1 MKNRK
6 IIGLSI
12 IGILTTSSVAF
23 ANDIKVLTKDNI
35 KYIPLKK
42 IIQKSG
48 GEVDILGDTAKVT
61 IHGKSIVIEKNLSF
75 AKVNNNYYPLDKEE
89 INGID
94 VPVDTKPIFE
104 KGEVYIEKDFL
115 KDNKIA
121 NYKIEKDNVK
131 IILEDK
137 DKATPTQKVEIAK
150 EDKNEEKDS
159 QVNHETND
167 NSNESNNI
175 SRPTVTEKP
184 SRPSVS
190 EKPSRPIRPTK
201 PNRPNNGGNSSNN
214 NNNNNGGSVGNSGN
228 NNSGGSEDNS
238 GSNNGG
244 NTGGENN
251 SGSENNGN
259 QASGQPTPET
269 PNDQPS
275 TSTVE

>member
-6 IIGLSI
+6 IIVLSI
-12 IGILTTSSVAF
+12 IGILSTSSIAF
-23 ANDIKVLTKDNI
+23 ANDIKILTKDNI

-48 GEVDILGDTAKVT
+48 GKVDISDDTAKIT
-61 IHGKSIVIEKNLSF
+61 IDGKNIVIEKNLSF
-75 AKVNNNYYPLDKEE
+75 AKLNDNYYPLNKKKM
-89 INGID
+89 NGIE

-104 KGEVYIEKDFL
+104 KDEVYIEKDFL

-131 IILEDK
+131 VIVEDK
-137 DKATPTQKVEIAK
+137 VKPTQKIETVK
-150 EDKNEEKDS
+150 EENKNEEKDS
-159 QVNHETND
+159 QVNHEIND

-175 SRPTVTEKP
+175 SRPTVQEKP

-190 EKPSRPIRPTK
+190 EKPTKPTRPTK
-201 PNRPNNGGNSSNN
+201 PNRPNTGGNSSNN
-214 NNNNNGGSVGNSGN
+214 NNNNNNNSNSGSN
-228 NNSGGSEDNS
+228 NNSGSSEENS

-259 QASGQPTPET
+259 QAPEQPTPET

>member
-1 MKNRK
+1 MKNSK

-12 IGILTTSSVAF
+12 IGILTTSSIAF
-23 ANDIKVLTKDNI
+23 ANDIKILTKDNV

-48 GEVDILGDTAKVT
+48 GKVDISDDTAKIT
-61 IHGKSIVIEKNLSF
+61 IDGKNIVIEKNLSF
-75 AKVNNNYYPLDKEE
+75 AKVNNNYYPLNKEE
-89 INGID
+89 INGIK

-131 IILEDK
+131 VILEDK
-137 DKATPTQKVEIAK
+137 TKSVQNVETAK

-184 SRPSVS
+184 LRPSVP
-190 EKPSRPIRPTK
+190 EKPSRPIRPSK
-201 PNRPNNGGNSSNN
+201 PNRPNNGGNSSN

-244 NTGGENN
+244 NIGGENN

-259 QASGQPTPET
+259 QAPGQPTPET

>member
-6 IIGLSI
+6 IIVLSI
-12 IGILTTSSVAF
+12 IGILSTSSIAF
-23 ANDIKVLTKDNI
+23 ANDIKVLTKDNV

-48 GEVDILGDTAKVT
+48 GKVDISDDTAKIT
-61 IHGKSIVIEKNLSF
+61 IDGKNIVIEKNLSF
-75 AKVNNNYYPLDKEE
+75 AKLNDNYYPLNKKKV
-89 INGID
+89 NGIE

-104 KGEVYIEKDFL
+104 KDEVYIEKDFL

-131 IILEDK
+131 VILEDK
-137 DKATPTQKVEIAK
+137 VKQTQKIETLK
-150 EDKNEEKDS
+150 EENKNEEKNS
-159 QVNHETND
+159 QVNHEIND

-175 SRPTVTEKP
+175 SRPTVQEKP
-184 SRPSVS
+184 SRPSIS
-190 EKPSRPIRPTK
+190 EKPSRPTRPTK
-201 PNRPNNGGNSSNN
+201 PNRPNTGGNSSNN
-214 NNNNNGGSVGNSGN
+214 NNNNNSNSGSN
-228 NNSGGSEDNS
+228 NNSGSSEENS

-259 QASGQPTPET
+259 QAPEQSTPET

-275 TSTVE
+275 KSTVE

>member
-6 IIGLSI
+6 SIVLSI
-12 IGILTTSSVAF
+12 IGILSTSSIAF
-23 ANDIKVLTKDNI
+23 ANDIKILTKDNV

-48 GEVDILGDTAKVT
+48 GKVDISDDTAKIT
-61 IHGKSIVIEKNLSF
+61 IDGKNIVIEKNLSF
-75 AKVNNNYYPLDKEE
+75 AKLNNNYYPLDKKK
-89 INGID
+89 INGIE

-104 KGEVYIEKDFL
+104 KDEVYIEKDFL

-131 IILEDK
+131 VIVEDK
-137 DKATPTQKVEIAK
+137 VKPTQKIETVKGEN
-150 EDKNEEKDS
+150 KNEEKYS
-159 QVNHETND
+159 QVNHEIND

-175 SRPTVTEKP
+175 SRPTVQEKP

-190 EKPSRPIRPTK
+190 EKPSKPARPTK
-201 PNRPNNGGNSSNN
+201 PNRPNTGGNSSNN
-214 NNNNNGGSVGNSGN
+214 NNNNNSNSGSN
-228 NNSGGSEDNS
+228 NNSGSSEENS

-259 QASGQPTPET
+259 QAPEQPTPET

-275 TSTVE
+275 ISTVE